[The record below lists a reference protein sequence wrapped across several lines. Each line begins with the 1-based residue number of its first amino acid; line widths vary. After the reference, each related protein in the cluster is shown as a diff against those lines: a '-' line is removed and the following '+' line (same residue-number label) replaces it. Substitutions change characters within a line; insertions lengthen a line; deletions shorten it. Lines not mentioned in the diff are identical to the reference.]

1 MRNDLTGLG
10 NALRSDARALVRLP
24 MLIRPCKMNEHTKTG
39 ALYTSASQTETTP
52 LASLGFGNTHIGYP
66 MQVKNPILG
75 LCQKAKFALSAAK
88 VEQCPDDQGY
98 EVAFAGRSNAGKSSA
113 LNTLTHASLARTS
126 KTPGRTQ
133 LLNFFSLD
141 DERRLVDLPGY
152 GYAKVPIPLKQHW
165 QKHLEAYLGS
175 RECLR
180 GVILM
185 MDTRHPMTD
194 FDMMMLDWAKASG
207 MPMHILLTKAD
218 KLTHGA
224 GKNTLLKVQSEIR
237 KGWGDGV
244 TIQLFS
250 APKRLGL
257 EEAYRVLADWMEL
270 EDKPAA

>member
-1 MRNDLTGLG
+1 
-10 NALRSDARALVRLP
+10 
-24 MLIRPCKMNEHTKTG
+24 
-39 ALYTSASQTETTP
+39 
-52 LASLGFGNTHIGYP
+52 

-75 LCQKAKFALSAAK
+75 LCQQAKFALSAAK
-88 VEQCPDDQGY
+88 VDQCPNDQGY

-113 LNTLTHASLARTS
+113 LNTLTHANLARTS

-165 QKHLEAYLGS
+165 QRHLEAYLGG
-175 RECLR
+175 RECLK

-185 MDTRHPMTD
+185 MDVRHPMTD
-194 FDMMMLDWAKASG
+194 FDKMMLDWAKASG

-218 KLTHGA
+218 KLTYGA
-224 GKNTLLKVQSEIR
+224 GKGVLLKVQSEIR

-257 EEAYRVLADWMEL
+257 EEAYGVLANWMEL
-270 EDKPAA
+270 PDKPVA

>member
-1 MRNDLTGLG
+1 
-10 NALRSDARALVRLP
+10 
-24 MLIRPCKMNEHTKTG
+24 
-39 ALYTSASQTETTP
+39 
-52 LASLGFGNTHIGYP
+52 

-75 LCQKAKFALSAAK
+75 LCQQAKFALSAAK
-88 VEQCPDDQGY
+88 VDQCPQDQGY

-175 RECLR
+175 RECLK
-180 GVILM
+180 GLILM
-185 MDTRHPMTD
+185 MDVRHPMTD
-194 FDMMMLDWAKASG
+194 FDKMMLDWSQAAG

-218 KLTHGA
+218 KLTFGA
-224 GKNTLLKVQSEIR
+224 AKNTLLKVQSEIR
-237 KGWGDGV
+237 KGWGDAV

-250 APKRLGL
+250 APKRQGL
-257 EEAYRVLADWMEL
+257 EEAYGVLANWMEL
-270 EDKPAA
+270 ADKPAE